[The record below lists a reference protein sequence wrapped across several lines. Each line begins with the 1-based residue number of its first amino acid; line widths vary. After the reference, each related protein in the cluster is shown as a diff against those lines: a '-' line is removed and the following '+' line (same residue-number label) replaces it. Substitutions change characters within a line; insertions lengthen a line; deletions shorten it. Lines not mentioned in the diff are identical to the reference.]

1 MADKQ
6 PMMKCGHRANATSNG
21 KPCCVICA
29 GIKAGYNEIV
39 DEPDL
44 SNRECKC
51 DMCGKIVPSLEA
63 VAFFEHKPTEKYDI
77 HYDGCR
83 GWN

>member
-1 MADKQ
+1 MEKQ

-29 GIKAGYNEIV
+29 DITAGYNEV
-39 DEPDL
+39 APEPDL
-44 SNRECKC
+44 SKRMCKC
-51 DMCGKIVPSLEA
+51 PQCDKIVPSTKA
-63 VAFFEHKPTEKYDI
+63 VAFFEHRPDKEYDT

-83 GWN
+83 GWD